1 MKKILIVIAVVI
13 ALLVIG
19 RVGYWETH
27 YNREGVVTE
36 VADDLV
42 TITDTLGNEW
52 LMDGESLQVGDRV
65 IMRMSTQG
73 TEETIM
79 DDAIVSITLKGE
91 RR

>member
-1 MKKILIVIAVVI
+1 MKKILIVCAVVI

-36 VADDLV
+36 VADGLV

-79 DDAIVSITLKGE
+79 DDAIVSIKVH
-91 RR
+91 

>member
-36 VADDLV
+36 VVDNLV

-79 DDAIVSITLKGE
+79 DDAIVSIKVH
-91 RR
+91 

>member
-1 MKKILIVIAVVI
+1 MKKILIVCAVVI

-36 VADDLV
+36 VADGLV

-52 LMDGESLQVGDRV
+52 IMDGESLQVGDRV

-79 DDAIVSITLKGE
+79 DDAIVSIKVH
-91 RR
+91 